1 LSSTPGIGTNGVDG
15 IQTKS
20 EIIYAMHTKK
30 AAGCGTIFLINAVPY
45 GAVWCEIMFTKNEHS
60 TTQDMYGVGDTELSG
75 MFSKLN

>member
-1 LSSTPGIGTNGVDG
+1 
-15 IQTKS
+15 
-20 EIIYAMHTKK
+20 MHTKK

-45 GAVWCEIMFTKNEHS
+45 GAVRCEIMFTKNEHS

>member
-1 LSSTPGIGTNGVDG
+1 
-15 IQTKS
+15 
-20 EIIYAMHTKK
+20 MHTKK